1 MSERV
6 GYVGLLEGDYQ
17 KKYADST
24 QNVLKKKNLRIY
36 YVILQIIDEE
46 IHKII
51 EFCQSKT
58 RSTIEKHQ
66 NEIKK

>member
-24 QNVLKKKNLRIY
+24 QNVF
-36 YVILQIIDEE
+36 
-46 IHKII
+46 
-51 EFCQSKT
+51 FCFFK
-58 RSTIEKHQ
+58 
-66 NEIKK
+66 